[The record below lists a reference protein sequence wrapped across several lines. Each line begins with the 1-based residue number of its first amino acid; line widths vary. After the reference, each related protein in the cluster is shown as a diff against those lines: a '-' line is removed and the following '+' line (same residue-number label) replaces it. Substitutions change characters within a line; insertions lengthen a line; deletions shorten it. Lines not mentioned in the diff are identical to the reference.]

1 MRNQVIPG
9 KAGILLSYPKTR
21 TILLHCSLG
30 DMRQWLKIL
39 LIILLGFCLFLSTLG
54 DSNVQPGLRTILP
67 PILLDLI
74 LSSPS
79 IFSHSSLQN
88 PRSMYTVYCILT
100 YLTSTSESNNQHSEK
115 YIILFYICSPNC
127 LSQWI
132 KITIHAR
139 SQPTF
144 SIKSYT
150 VNIWLCR

>member
-1 MRNQVIPG
+1 MRNQVFPG
-9 KAGILLSYPKTR
+9 KTGVLLSYPKTR

-30 DMRQWLKIL
+30 DMWQWLKIL
-39 LIILLGFCLFLSTLG
+39 LIVLLGFCLFVFKYSR
-54 DSNVQPGLRTILP
+54 QFQCAARTENHS
-67 PILLDLI
+67 PIH
-74 LSSPS
+74 SSPS

-88 PRSMYTVYCILT
+88 PRSMYTVASRLT

-115 YIILFYICSPNC
+115 YVILFYICSPNC